1 MKIKRFVDNNMRRV
15 LRQVREDQGPDAVIL
30 SNRRVGDGIEVIA
43 AVDYDQALMQ
53 QALQI
58 PAGEAPPEPQARGVV
73 ADLERPDQEIVP
85 PTGDDGQEI
94 EVLAANLKQTPTVT
108 DRQVAKADEAEGIDD
123 DRLISLDALRSEIT
137 NMRGM
142 LETQLS
148 GMNWE
153 RQATRNP
160 LRAQVLRNLT
170 KLGIAPDVCNV
181 IVDRIGPIKEPRQL
195 WRKPLHMLANEIPV
209 VETNLIKEGGVA
221 ALIGPTGVGKTTTI
235 AKLATRYAMQHGTN
249 GIALISADAH
259 RIGAQEQLVTLANIL
274 GVKVHQVDDL
284 ATLEQTLQQVRD
296 KRLVLI
302 DTEGSSQRDRNLT
315 ERLAAYG
322 NNEERVHYYLT
333 LAATCQEAGLDE
345 TIRVFNKVPLS
356 GAIVTKIDEA
366 AQLGCV
372 LSTLI
377 RHGLK
382 AAFLCD
388 GQRVPDDL
396 HFAAKKRLWLVNQ
409 SIECMRASSPTVDD
423 DTMIR
428 RFGYAG
434 ALNA

>member
-30 SNRRVGDGIEVIA
+30 SNRRVDDGIEVIA

-58 PAGEAPPEPQARGVV
+58 PATEAQPELQAVNAVV
-73 ADLERPDQEIVP
+73 DLDWPDQESAVP
-85 PTGDDGQEI
+85 TADDGQEI
-94 EVLAANLKQTPTVT
+94 KVLAADIQQASELT
-108 DRQVAKADEAEGIDD
+108 DRRAPKTNEMDGIDD
-123 DRLISLDALRSEIT
+123 DRLVSLDALRSEIT
-137 NMRGM
+137 SMRGM
-142 LETQLS
+142 LESQLS
-148 GMNWE
+148 SMNWE

-170 KLGIAPDVCNV
+170 KIGIAPDICNI
-181 IVDRIGPIKEPRQL
+181 IVDRIGPLKEPRQL
-195 WRKPLHMLANEIPV
+195 WRKPLHMLAKEIPV
-209 VETNLIKEGGVA
+209 VESNLLKDGGVT

-235 AKLATRYAMQHGTN
+235 AKLATRYAMQHGAG

-259 RIGAQEQLVTLANIL
+259 RIGAQEQLNTLANIL

-284 ATLEQTLQQVRD
+284 ARLEETLQGVRD
-296 KRLVLI
+296 KKLVLI
-302 DTEGSSQRDRNLT
+302 DTEGSSQRDRNLA

-423 DTMIR
+423 DTMIK